1 MATSTFWRLTETQA
15 EDERALI
22 RRIQQG
28 KEVEAYAMIYRQ
40 YVNRIYPLALRMSAD
55 PARAEE
61 LTQDI
66 FVRAWEKIGLFRGE
80 SSFYTWLYRLAVNV
94 ILQSERSRKRRSRRE
109 TACADPAAETAAS
122 AAAASDP
129 EGFLDTRLDLEQAIT
144 RLPAGARTV
153 LLLHD
158 LEGLTHKEIARL
170 TSTTVGGSKAQL
182 HRARKLM
189 REVLER

>member
-1 MATSTFWRLTETQA
+1 MATSTSWRLTEKQA
-15 EDERALI
+15 EEERALI

-80 SSFYTWLYRLAVNV
+80 SSFYTWLYRLAVNF

-109 TACADPAAETAAS
+109 MSCADPG
-122 AAAASDP
+122 AAAAAAPAGNPAGS
-129 EGFLDTRLDLEQAIT
+129 LDSRLDLERAIA
-144 RLPAGARTV
+144 RLPAGARAV

-158 LEGLTHKEIARL
+158 LEGLTHREIARL
-170 TSTTVGGSKAQL
+170 TGTSVGGSKAQL
-182 HRARKLM
+182 HRARRLM
-189 REVLER
+189 RKVLEQ

>member
-1 MATSTFWRLTETQA
+1 MATSTSWRLTEKQA

-28 KEVEAYAMIYRQ
+28 REVEAYAMIYRR

-55 PARAEE
+55 PVRAEE

-80 SSFYTWLYRLAVNV
+80 SSFYTWLYRLAVNL
-94 ILQSERSRKRRSRRE
+94 IIQRERSRKRRKRKE
-109 TACADPAAETAAS
+109 TADSGAAS
-122 AAAASDP
+122 ADDFF
-129 EGFLDTRLDLEQAIT
+129 GRIDTRLDLERAIT

-158 LEGLTHKEIARL
+158 LEGLTHAEIARL
-170 TSTTVGGSKAQL
+170 SGTTVGGTKAQL
-182 HRARKLM
+182 HRARRLL
-189 REVLER
+189 REELKT